1 MATRPGLRAALGIAI
16 LISIAV
22 TLGVVAAAT
31 TPNRSGRA
39 ISTNVQTKHGPAT
52 SPTNSPA
59 RPSNSPTRTASI
71 YPSYSLA
78 QLAKLPDGSLVH
90 SVVQP
95 FGTVTLY
102 KIKPGDSLWDIART
116 FAVAGVEKTLY
127 DWNRSAIGQNPDLI
141 HPGTIVIVDPTG
153 KVTAR

>member
-1 MATRPGLRAALGIAI
+1 M
-16 LISIAV
+16 
-22 TLGVVAAAT
+22 
-31 TPNRSGRA
+31 
-39 ISTNVQTKHGPAT
+39 
-52 SPTNSPA
+52 
-59 RPSNSPTRTASI
+59 
-71 YPSYSLA
+71 
-78 QLAKLPDGSLVH
+78 H

-95 FGTVTLY
+95 FGIVTLY